1 MEKVT
6 VKKETII
13 AVLNYLQEKPFKEV
27 AALIINLEQEV
38 VPQLQIKTEKVDK

>member
-27 AALIINLEQEV
+27 AALIISLEQEV